1 VVHEQGV
8 TVTRFSRITALALA
22 IAAVAAPAAPAQDLV
37 TPDARDAGR
46 PVVIDRVS
54 PDARDNGR
62 REAPPV
68 VVSAPPVAQAD
79 GFDWRD
85 AGIGGAAIAVTA
97 LVAFGAT
104 TTVRT
109 RHRGART
116 A

>member
-1 VVHEQGV
+1 M
-8 TVTRFSRITALALA
+8 TRFSRITALALA
-22 IAAVAAPAAPAQDLV
+22 IAAVAAPAAQAQQDLV

-62 REAPPV
+62 RETPPV

-97 LVAFGAT
+97 LVAFGAA

-109 RHRGART
+109 RHHGAR
-116 A
+116 AA